1 MAINTSYGILTDV
14 PRIMSLSQYTQ
25 DAINDLDARRIHNE
39 RKFRKATWRKN
50 SRSMVHRRIHFYGR
64 STN

>member
-1 MAINTSYGILTDV
+1 MAINTSYGILTDA
-14 PRIMSLSQYTQ
+14 PRITTLGQYVQ
-25 DAINDLDARRIHNE
+25 DSINDIYAKSITNE